1 MQEFERQLTEILTGI
16 RDATVAYVP
25 RVVAGLA
32 LLLLAIVVAW
42 VAARVTRAL
51 LVRLR
56 FDALVERSGAD
67 SWTGRLGMRT
77 SLSELLPRLLF
88 WVLMFVFAAEAAET
102 MGLGA
107 VSESI
112 GRLIAYLPNVVA
124 AFFILLLGA
133 AVAQVAGR
141 GVEQLGVGAG
151 LEFARPL
158 GRFTTG
164 VLLFVLIVM
173 ALAQLEVETQL
184 VRHVALV
191 VLGSAALAL
200 ALSFGLGTRD
210 VTRSVIAGF
219 YARQVFEVGEELEV
233 QGHRGT
239 LEAITATQTLL
250 RKEGRIVVL
259 PNSVFLD
266 SPASGA
272 M

>member
-1 MQEFERQLTEILTGI
+1 MQDFQRQVTEILVGV

-32 LLLLAIVVAW
+32 LLLLAVVVAS
-42 VAARVTRAL
+42 VAERIARAV

-56 FDALVERSGAD
+56 FDALVRRSGGE
-67 SWTGRLGMRT
+67 SWTKRLGMR
-77 SLSELLPRLLF
+77 SPLSDLIPRVLF
-88 WVLMFVFAAEAAET
+88 WVLMFLFVAEAAET
-102 MGLGA
+102 MGLDG

-112 GRLIAYLPNVVA
+112 GRLIGYLPNVLA
-124 AFFILLLGA
+124 AFFILLLGG
-133 AVAQVAGR
+133 AVARSAGR
-141 GVEQLGVGAG
+141 GVEQLGVGTG

-164 VLLFVLIVM
+164 MLLFVVVVM
-173 ALAQLEVETQL
+173 ALAQLEVETLL
-184 VRHVALV
+184 VRHLSLV

-200 ALSFGLGTRD
+200 ALSLGLGTRD

-219 YARQVFEVGEELEV
+219 YARKVFEVGEEFEV

-239 LEAITATQTLL
+239 LEAITATQTLI
-250 RKEGRIVVL
+250 RTDGRVVVL

-266 SPASGA
+266 SPASGP